1 MSSTNDKTQRAL
13 PLLQKLLG
21 SEQAQ
26 KLPPYIQ
33 LAQAK
38 VAFEDEVEGV
48 RAIGKDGIS
57 RAHQSQYYDLHVLNK
72 PISKIFDPNTLNNDE
87 QA

>member
-1 MSSTNDKTQRAL
+1 MDSENNPNRRAL

-21 SEQAQ
+21 DEQAQ

-33 LAQAK
+33 LAQAR
-38 VAFEDEVEGV
+38 ASAEDQVEGI

-57 RAHQSQYYDLHVLNK
+57 KAHQSQYYDLRSLNK
-72 PISKIFDPNTLNNDE
+72 PISKIFDPKTLNNDE
-87 QA
+87 QP